1 MSNNSMKIDSKPT
14 SLMKGIIKKLKRDDI
29 EDTKQNGLWKDVM
42 IRLMRNKLA
51 VVGLCYI
58 IFLILL
64 SIFATFFLDYSKAI
78 DVDGINRL
86 QTPSFTHPFGT
97 DALGRDV
104 MSRIIFG
111 ARISIIAGLVST
123 TTAILIGGSLGA
135 ISGYYGGKLD
145 NVIMRVMDMLSA
157 IPGILLA
164 IAIIASL
171 GANVVTLIIALSI
184 GGIAGYARTVR
195 ASVLEIRHQEYIE
208 AIMVCGA
215 SDLRIILLHII
226 PNSLAPV
233 IVRATLG
240 VGTAVISTAS
250 LSYLGLGVQPP
261 TPEWG
266 RILAE
271 GQQYVQRPYLT
282 IIPGLAIVSIV
293 LAFNFFGDGLRDA
306 LDPKLK

>member
-1 MSNNSMKIDSKPT
+1 MNITSMTGNTEPDNLIR
-14 SLMKGIIKKLKRDDI
+14 GIIKKMKKDEI
-29 EDTKQNGLWKDVM
+29 NDTKQNGLWKNIM

-51 VVGLCYI
+51 IIGLYYI

-64 SIFATFFLDYSKAI
+64 SLFATFFLDYSKAI
-78 DVDGINRL
+78 DVNGLNRL
-86 QTPSFTHPFGT
+86 QTPSLEHPFGT

-111 ARISIIAGLVST
+111 ARISIIVGLVST

-135 ISGYYGGKLD
+135 ISGYYGGKFD
-145 NVIMRVMDMLSA
+145 NVIMRVIDMLSA

-171 GANVVTLIIALSI
+171 GANIFTLIIALSI

>member
-1 MSNNSMKIDSKPT
+1 MIMLLKKELSEKNKLNF
-14 SLMKGIIKKLKRDDI
+14 IKRILRHDKDVDI
-29 EDTKQNGLWKDVM
+29 KQNGLWRDV
-42 IRLMRNKLA
+42 IKRLFRNKLA
-51 VVGLCYI
+51 IVGLCYI

-64 SIFATFFLDYSKAI
+64 SIFATFFLDYDKSIA
-78 DVDGINRL
+78 VNGLNRL
-86 QTPSFTHPFGT
+86 KSPSLAHPFGT

-104 MSRIIFG
+104 LLRIIFG
-111 ARISIIAGLVST
+111 ARISIITGLVAT
-123 TTAILIGGSLGA
+123 TVSIMFGGAIGA
-135 ISGYYGGKLD
+135 ISGFYGGKMD
-145 NVIMRVMDMLSA
+145 NIIMRLIDMISA
-157 IPGILLA
+157 VPGILLA

-171 GANVVTLIIALSI
+171 GANMMTLILALSI
-184 GGIAGYARTVR
+184 GGIPSYARTVR
-195 ASVLEIRHQEYIE
+195 ASVLEVKHQEYIE

-215 SDLRIILLHII
+215 SNLRVILLHII

-240 VGTAVISTAS
+240 IGTAVISTAS
-250 LSYLGLGVQPP
+250 LSYLGLGIQPP

-271 GQQYVQRPYLT
+271 GQQYFERPYLT

>member
-1 MSNNSMKIDSKPT
+1 MNIGSMKGNTKPDNLI
-14 SLMKGIIKKLKRDDI
+14 SNIIKKIKKDEI
-29 EDTKQNGLWKDVM
+29 NKTKQNGLWKDVM
-42 IRLMRNKLA
+42 IRLMKNKLA
-51 VVGLCYI
+51 IIGLCYI

-78 DVDGINRL
+78 DVNGLNRL
-86 QTPSFTHPFGT
+86 QTPNLKHPFGT

-123 TTAILIGGSLGA
+123 TTAIFIGGSLGA

-145 NVIMRVMDMLSA
+145 NVIMRIMDMLSA

-171 GANVVTLIIALSI
+171 GANIVTLIIALSI